1 MTEQMTLLDKAWENS
16 NRLFDL
22 LLETANDRRI
32 DISIRMELL
41 QKVSAIVEASRQEHK
56 VEK

>member
-1 MTEQMTLLDKAWENS
+1 MTEQMTLLDKAWEHS